1 MTYGKDY
8 GMKADVPWYIKCP
21 IVNWFFKTCKVEV
34 SLTTFSDDG
43 GPLIGVN
50 GTFRIP
56 YKDKGKCISSILR
69 VRYCYP
75 NENLDLGHGIYARI
89 TLIDVN
95 HRKVYESGYAKG
107 RVTNGY
113 EAKSKKSMIW
123 FGEWKKEILDVTFNK
138 DQYKRKGKK

>member
-21 IVNWFFKTCKVEV
+21 IVNRFFNTCKVEV

-56 YKDKGKCISSILR
+56 YKDKGKCINSILR
-69 VRYCYP
+69 VKYCYP
-75 NENLDLGHGIYARI
+75 NECLDCGYGIYASI

-95 HRKVYESGYAKG
+95 HRRVYESDTGWS
-107 RVTNGY
+107 RLTTGY

-123 FGEWKKEILDVTFNK
+123 FGVWKREILDVTFNK
-138 DQYKRKGKK
+138 DEYRRKDKR